1 MVADREGWWM
11 PAHGRVCFRQSV
23 FVTAS
28 RLPRK
33 IRSNES
39 EKIHTATGSLV
50 ACMGSQLV
58 NHRYGMGPP
67 TEATEPTGRDCPNEA
82 TH

>member
-1 MVADREGWWM
+1 MLVDACTWSCLLPPERVR
-11 PAHGRVCFRQSV
+11 HGVS
-23 FVTAS
+23 
-28 RLPRK
+28 LPRK

-67 TEATEPTGRDCPNEA
+67 TEAAEPTGRDCPNEA